1 MHGILRPT
9 DICFMPTNGAYCIIN
24 SRKKNAN
31 IWPLNCERASEREN
45 MRKNG
50 CGQMIWW
57 DAGLYF
63 VRWIWWKCVCDRPV
77 GRSFVCSEQTA
88 LLHFMSNYAARR
100 CVCGKTINHV
110 PLLPCAQHTSSH
122 LSCKPA
128 FWFRRLFSAVRFFAI
143 ENLVC
148 ACVRGASLHLCIAT
162 RCCRIAK
169 LAFIR
174 HNLVRTRASA
184 LSVPAQCDP

>member
-100 CVCGKTINHV
+100 CVCGKT
-110 PLLPCAQHTSSH
+110 LTT
-122 LSCKPA
+122 
-128 FWFRRLFSAVRFFAI
+128 F
-143 ENLVC
+143 
-148 ACVRGASLHLCIAT
+148 
-162 RCCRIAK
+162 RCCRVLNTLLLIS
-169 LAFIR
+169 LANRLFDFVDFFPPSASSPSRIWCVRVCVARRFIY
-174 HNLVRTRASA
+174 A
-184 LSVPAQCDP
+184 